1 MSQTTFGILMLTALL
16 FICGGMAVWA
26 DWPNIKRRCQKILRV
41 H

>member
-16 FICGGMAVWA
+16 LICCGMAVWA
-26 DWPNIKRRCQKILRV
+26 DWSNIKRRCQKILRP

>member
-16 FICGGMAVWA
+16 FVCVGMAVWA
-26 DWPNIKRRCQKILRV
+26 DWPKIKRRCQKILRA